1 MTQTLEDKNPHP
13 RDSRIRFV
21 EDTHTYYVDGATDKF
36 EYIST
41 TTLMHSL
48 FKPFD
53 ADEVIGNMRRSKNWE
68 NSKYFGM
75 SPAEIKDAWEE
86 NRDSAAK
93 SGTAMH
99 QKIEDFYN
107 KRLTNQH
114 LGTQTKEFEFFQ
126 KFREDHKDLEP
137 YRTEWC
143 IFDEDAKV
151 SGSVDMVYK
160 DLENPGSYVIA
171 DWKRSKAIKTDNRW
185 QSGTS
190 SHTWRLSDC
199 NFIHYSL
206 QLSAYKYMLEKK
218 YGLRISQTFIVVLH
232 PSQDSY
238 VKMITKDLGEEVERI
253 MNSRM
258 LSLTK

>member
-1 MTQTLEDKNPHP
+1 MTQTLEYLNPHP
-13 RDSRIRFV
+13 RDSRILFV
-21 EDTHTYYVDGATDKF
+21 EDSHTYYVDGSKDKG

-53 ADEVIGNMRRSKNWE
+53 ADEVIGKMRRSKNWE
-68 NSKYFGM
+68 NSKYYGM
-75 SPAEIKDAWEE
+75 SSEEIKDAWGK

-99 QKIEDFYN
+99 QKIENFYN
-107 KRLTNQH
+107 NSED
-114 LGTQTKEFEFFQ
+114 LGTHTKEFEFFQ
-126 KFREDHKDLEP
+126 KFRKDHTDLQP

-151 SGSVDMVYK
+151 AGSVDMVFK

-190 SHTWRLSDC
+190 SHTWKLSDC

-218 YGLRISQTFIVVLH
+218 YGLRVSQTFIVVLH
-232 PSQDSY
+232 PNQDSY
-238 VKMITKDLGEEVERI
+238 IKMATKDLGEEVERI

-258 LSLTK
+258 LSLTR